1 MKLSLKWL
9 RDYVDYDGTPDE
21 LAHLLTFAG
30 VEVEGV
36 HTHGVAIDQVVV
48 AAILDSKQH
57 PNADRLSVCH
67 VDDGSG
73 QAPRQIVC
81 GAKNYQVGDK
91 VPLALPGAVLPGDF
105 KIKAG
110 KLRGEASEGMM
121 CSAKELGL
129 GDDQSGL
136 LILPPESRLGAP
148 ISEIFPPET
157 ILEIEVTPN
166 RPDLLSHVGVARE
179 IAALTGRKLKPPTIT
194 RETAAGGDAQLTVTI
209 DADARAGCPFYTGTR
224 IDGVKVGPSPAWLR
238 ERLASIG
245 LRPINN
251 IVDVTNYVM
260 FELGRPL
267 HAFDAAKVGGGGI
280 RVRLA
285 AAGEELKALDG
296 KTYKLSAD
304 QVVIADATGVGK
316 ALGGVMGGE
325 ESGVTDATTS
335 IILEC
340 AYFQPALIRRTSRE
354 TGLSSD
360 SSYRFER
367 GVDPDGVV
375 AGARRAIELIVQV
388 AGGKVH
394 PMVQA
399 GDLSALIKSF
409 EIPLRPERT
418 RAILGIEVPVEKVD
432 QILTALGLTKS
443 AQGWR
448 APSYR
453 GDLQR
458 EADLIEEIARVVGL
472 EAVPGR
478 AIGRATPASEVDRE
492 YDARLA
498 LRRRLAGLG
507 FHEARNVSLVSRR
520 DLASVNNAPMLK
532 NPLSED
538 QNALRPSLLPGLLQ
552 VAARNA
558 RAGRADL
565 RLFEVGRVFDQA
577 LALGV
582 REPVRLA
589 LLITGAATLSSW
601 RGGSE
606 RTLDLAD
613 LRGVLESLVE
623 GTGGKVEFVRA
634 EHADFA
640 LAVAVLLDGNSIGR
654 AGQLAPA
661 AAAALDLRAP
671 VLVAEVEADVFHAA
685 APTES
690 RFTPLPRFP
699 AVTRDIALVADLGLP
714 HAKIAETVA
723 AAQEP
728 LLVSAVPF
736 DFFVDPSGAKLPAD
750 KKSVAYS
757 LTYRAED
764 RTLTNEEV
772 NAAHA
777 RVKQKLTDALAVQ
790 FRE

>member
-73 QAPRQIVC
+73 QPPRQIVC
-81 GAKNYQVGDK
+81 GAKNYKVGDK

-148 ISEIFPPET
+148 IAEIFPPET

-179 IAALTGRKLKPPTIT
+179 IAALTGRKLKLPVAP
-194 RETAAGGDAQLTVTI
+194 ENPSGGDPQLTVSI

-267 HAFDAAKVGGGGI
+267 HAFDASKLEGGGI

-285 AAGEELKALDG
+285 TPGEQLKALDG
-296 KTYKLSAD
+296 KTYKLAAH
-304 QVVIADATGVGK
+304 QVVIADASGRGS
-316 ALGGVMGGE
+316 ALGGVMGGD

-375 AGARRAIELIVQV
+375 TGARRAIQLILQV
-388 AGGKVH
+388 AGGTAH

-399 GDLSALIKSF
+399 GDLSALTKSV
-409 EIPLRPERT
+409 EIPLRAERS
-418 RAILGIEVPVEKVD
+418 RAILGIDVP
-432 QILTALGLTKS
+432 AG
-443 AQGWR
+443 QG
-448 APSYR
+448 
-453 GDLQR
+453 
-458 EADLIEEIARVVGL
+458 
-472 EAVPGR
+472 
-478 AIGRATPASEVDRE
+478 
-492 YDARLA
+492 
-498 LRRRLAGLG
+498 RR
-507 FHEARNVSLVSRR
+507 HSH
-520 DLASVNNAPMLK
+520 
-532 NPLSED
+532 
-538 QNALRPSLLPGLLQ
+538 
-552 VAARNA
+552 
-558 RAGRADL
+558 RAGPD
-565 RLFEVGRVFDQA
+565 E
-577 LALGV
+577 V
-582 REPVRLA
+582 RE
-589 LLITGAATLSSW
+589 G
-601 RGGSE
+601 
-606 RTLDLAD
+606 
-613 LRGVLESLVE
+613 
-623 GTGGKVEFVRA
+623 
-634 EHADFA
+634 
-640 LAVAVLLDGNSIGR
+640 
-654 AGQLAPA
+654 LAPA
-661 AAAALDLRAP
+661 DL
-671 VLVAEVEADVFHAA
+671 
-685 APTES
+685 S
-690 RFTPLPRFP
+690 R
-699 AVTRDIALVADLGLP
+699 
-714 HAKIAETVA
+714 
-723 AAQEP
+723 
-728 LLVSAVPF
+728 
-736 DFFVDPSGAKLPAD
+736 
-750 KKSVAYS
+750 
-757 LTYRAED
+757 
-764 RTLTNEEV
+764 
-772 NAAHA
+772 
-777 RVKQKLTDALAVQ
+777 
-790 FRE
+790 